1 MAFIA
6 NFGLKNGVHTWRVN
20 GSKEELI
27 QLVLALNDEGA
38 QYKDGVG
45 PKIEHVHNSGYTLLL
60 ELLIEEKGAA
70 GNDHRENTNPNGQ
83 NIGQFFY

>member
-6 NFGLKNGVHTWRVN
+6 NFGHKNGVHTWRVN
-20 GSKEELI
+20 GSKQELI
-27 QLVLALNDEGA
+27 QLLEALEKEEA
-38 QYKDGVG
+38 QYKNGFA

-70 GNDHRENTNPNGQ
+70 GNDNRENKNPNGQ
-83 NIGQFFY
+83 DIGHQIY